1 MGAIT
6 ILWGH
11 TVVGYLANIRLSLK
25 MVYTPKHCIFIGY
38 YKPLEISCSQCSDKP
53 EYFGLIPNSGFNLW
67 IWDRWQMQAAQS
79 LDGTVERGTAVPLLC
94 CNAGLIIIIL
104 PQNLVDF
111 VKAYF
116 WGWLPT
122 KRNNR
127 DTSQTRIGK
136 NSRYD
141 RHFLQPEPMYKV
153 EGCWRLNIWE
163 WLKVYED
170 PIWILFKDAFNYH
183 ATMLPRPI
191 CADPPPALAGDS
203 QEACDLGRASDGE
216 IHWKIDASVND
227 LGKL

>member
-1 MGAIT
+1 MRFNYCTRNGIWWELLGIRPT
-6 ILWGH
+6 VLWGH

-38 YKPLEISCSQCSDKP
+38 YKPLEIECSQCSDKP
-53 EYFGLIPNSGFNLW
+53 EYLGLIKSQQWF
-67 IWDRWQMQAAQS
+67 QS
-79 LDGTVERGTAVPLLC
+79 LDLGPVHDRCKLLKARMENVEPLPLLC
-94 CNAGLIIIIL
+94 CNAGLIIIIP
-104 PQNLVDF
+104 PQYLVDF

-122 KRNNR
+122 KRNNW

-141 RHFLQPEPMYKV
+141 RHFFQPEPMYKV

-170 PIWILFKDAFNYH
+170 PIWILFGCFQL
-183 ATMLPRPI
+183 TT
-191 CADPPPALAGDS
+191 
-203 QEACDLGRASDGE
+203 
-216 IHWKIDASVND
+216 
-227 LGKL
+227 